1 MEKRTM
7 RISWLTG
14 CAAVLLT
21 FSGTA
26 MAQQTTP
33 PTLQTPGAQDAPA
46 APAETAPTKPSE
58 TAPASPPG
66 QDAAPGGRPPSAA
79 KVSKRR
85 ACRDE
90 ARRQGLRGDAASG
103 HILICMAEA
112 RLECTKQAVAQA
124 TDRRGRN
131 TMIRECLGQGE
142 RRRPGGR

>member
-1 MEKRTM
+1 M
-7 RISWLTG
+7 RIAWLAG
-14 CAAVLLT
+14 CAALLLT
-21 FSGTA
+21 FSGAA

-33 PTLQTPGAQDAPA
+33 PASQTPGAQDAPA

-58 TAPASPPG
+58 TSPAPPPG
-66 QDAAPGGRPPSAA
+66 QDAAPGARPQTAA

-90 ARRQGLRGDAASG
+90 ARRQGLREDEASG

-131 TMIRECLGQGE
+131 AMIRECLGQGE
-142 RRRPGGR
+142 RRRPRRGGR